1 MWLLAV
7 KAMLGDRARLVASL
21 LGVSFAVV
29 LVNLQ
34 GGLLLGLIRKASLLV
49 EYGQADVWV
58 GPRHTNNLEMGSF
71 IPERWLQRLRGL
83 DGVQRADAYVIAGSQ
98 ASLRDGRIETVLLV
112 GCDPASLLGNAWQM
126 AEGDARAV
134 RQPDAVLVDEAEA
147 AKLGG
152 CRVGDVFEINRQRA
166 RVVGLTRGTVGFTNN
181 AYVFTTLERA
191 RAKYSNAVPAGQCSF
206 FLVRARPGADAVALC
221 ARIRER
227 IPEVD
232 VYERQDYGRT
242 CMLFWLT
249 RTGIGISFGVAS
261 FLGLLV
267 GLAVVGQTLYAA
279 VTERLREFGTLK
291 ALGAA
296 EGCVARFIVTQALAN
311 AVLGSAV
318 GLLGAVLVGR
328 LMSTVRAPVVMTN
341 WVAAG
346 SVALVTLVCLVAAAL
361 PYWRIRNI
369 DPASVL
375 RS

>member
-1 MWLLAV
+1 MWVLAV
-7 KAMLGDRARLVASL
+7 KAMLGDRAKLITSL
-21 LGVSFAVV
+21 LGVTFAVV

-49 EYGQADVWV
+49 DYGQADVWV
-58 GPRHTNNLEMGSF
+58 GPRHTNNLEMGAF

-83 DGVQRADAYVIAGSQ
+83 DGVRRADPYVIAPSM
-98 ASLRDGRIETVLLV
+98 ASLRDGHAELVLLV

-126 AEGDARAV
+126 AQGDARAV
-134 RQPDAVLVDEAEA
+134 RQPDGVLVDACEAD
-147 AKLGG
+147 KLGH
-152 CRVGDVFEINRQRA
+152 CQPGDVLEINRQRA

-191 RAKYSNAVPAGQCSF
+191 RAKYTSVVPPGQVSF
-206 FLVRARPGADAVALC
+206 FLVRAEPGADVAALC

-232 VYERQDYGRT
+232 VYERNDYGQT

-296 EGCVARFIVTQALAN
+296 EGCVARFIITQALAN
-311 AVLGSAV
+311 AVLGSV
-318 GLLGAVLVGR
+318 TGLMGAVVVGR
-328 LMSTVRAPVVMTN
+328 LMSTVRAPVVMTG